1 MQLLLK
7 IFNKIVA
14 VVFDCKIDL
23 IANFKNLTDIEST
36 DFKNLTD
43 IKNLIDLNTEH

>member
-1 MQLLLK
+1 MQLLSK

-14 VVFDCKIDL
+14 VVFNDKIDL
-23 IANFKNLTDIEST
+23 IAN
-36 DFKNLTD
+36 FKNLTD

>member
-1 MQLLLK
+1 MQLLSK

-14 VVFDCKIDL
+14 VVFNDNIDL
-23 IANFKNLTDIEST
+23 IAN
-36 DFKNLTD
+36 FKNLTD